1 METTAAKQ
9 ISRQGKLSTV
19 ERDQLII
26 RYAPWVKFIALRMA
40 AKLPS
45 HIQAEDLISAGI
57 IGLIDAL
64 DKFNPAREVQ
74 FKTYAQIR
82 IQGAMKDELR
92 ALDWA
97 SRSMRQ
103 KVKRLEHTYA
113 LLEQQLGRPASSEEV
128 ADSLGIKMDEFEE
141 MLDDVKGTSLVS
153 LEELGQGPASEDKTN
168 LLEALLTREDQDP
181 LEVLNLQDLK
191 KALSLAI
198 AELPEKER
206 LVLSLYYFEELTM
219 KEVGKVLNLT
229 ESRISQL
236 HTQTV
241 LRLRSKLKAYLAG

>member
-1 METTAAKQ
+1 METTTAKQ
-9 ISRQGKLSTV
+9 SSRQGKLSTA

-26 RYAPWVKFIALRMA
+26 RYAPWVKFIAMRMA
-40 AKLPS
+40 SKLPS

-103 KVKRLEHTYA
+103 KVKRLEHVYTT
-113 LLEQQLGRPASSEEV
+113 LEQELGRPPSSEEV
-128 ADSLGIKMDEFEE
+128 ANSLGIEMDEFEE

-198 AELPEKER
+198 SELPEKER

-241 LRLRSKLKAYLAG
+241 LRLRSKLKAYFAG